1 MNKRNNNF
9 NKDNIQEKKTVW
21 SMDSFYLRNVKK
33 KENSREE
40 KKEEGKTNLWRNFI
54 YFFLM

>member
-1 MNKRNNNF
+1 VNKRNNNF

-40 KKEEGKTNLWRNFI
+40 KKEEGKTNLGRNFI
-54 YFFLM
+54 YLF